1 MLTAF
6 PALGRDVSSIYRTH
20 PMDLSA
26 QKVSSPFRKDVTAHL
41 RCGYNLPA
49 GQFTV
54 NEIIMDFG
62 ILGAIA
68 MLAIWAFVT
77 FTTEAP
83 GYIHL
88 LLTLGV
94 FLLIWRITVR
104 SSRKPSGP
112 PGK

>member
-1 MLTAF
+1 
-6 PALGRDVSSIYRTH
+6 
-20 PMDLSA
+20 MDLG
-26 QKVSSPFRKDVTAHL
+26 L
-41 RCGYNLPA
+41 
-49 GQFTV
+49 
-54 NEIIMDFG
+54 I
-62 ILGAIA
+62 GAIA

-88 LLTLGV
+88 LLTFGV

-104 SSRKPSGP
+104 SSGKRERP

>member
-1 MLTAF
+1 
-6 PALGRDVSSIYRTH
+6 
-20 PMDLSA
+20 MDLGL
-26 QKVSSPFRKDVTAHL
+26 F
-41 RCGYNLPA
+41 
-49 GQFTV
+49 
-54 NEIIMDFG
+54 
-62 ILGAIA
+62 GAIA

-104 SSRKPSGP
+104 SSTKRERP